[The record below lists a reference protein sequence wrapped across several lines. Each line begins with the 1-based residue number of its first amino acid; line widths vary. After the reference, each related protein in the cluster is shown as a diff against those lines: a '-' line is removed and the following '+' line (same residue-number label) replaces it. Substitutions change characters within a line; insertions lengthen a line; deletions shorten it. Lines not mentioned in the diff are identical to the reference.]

1 MVPPDEFISLAEER
15 GLIMPIGHWV
25 LRAACAQ
32 GLAWL
37 DAGLDR
43 MQIAVNI
50 SGRQLGQ
57 EDFVEQVAEVLAE
70 HDFPGELLELEIT
83 ESTAMAEPE
92 ATVETLIAL
101 KTLGVKIAIDDF
113 GTGYSSLS
121 YLQKFPLDR
130 LKIDRSSTRDMMH
143 SASNAGIVSAIIAM
157 AHQLNFRVIAE
168 GVEDESQIAF
178 LRAHGCEEI
187 QGYHISPPRDAE
199 GFRRWLSTRR

>member
-1 MVPPDEFISLAEER
+1 LRWHHPERGVVPPDEFISLAEER

-32 GLAWL
+32 GRAWL

-130 LKIDRSSTRDMMH
+130 LKIDRSFTRDMMH
-143 SASNAGIVSAIIAM
+143 SASNA
-157 AHQLNFRVIAE
+157 
-168 GVEDESQIAF
+168 ES
-178 LRAHGCEEI
+178 
-187 QGYHISPPRDAE
+187 
-199 GFRRWLSTRR
+199 